1 VADGAEKETRLS
13 TTLMRPIKATSSTR
27 CSNKRCGKRVYWNP
41 DIRGWRPRAARAV
54 ALTPPVAIR
63 CAWCLRVFCLA
74 CSQAHFKAEEADRL
88 GKIIAEH
95 VVVRL
100 TTLASVAKRKRATR

>member
-1 VADGAEKETRLS
+1 MS
-13 TTLMRPIKATSSTR
+13 TMLMRPIKPTRGTR
-27 CSNKRCGKRVYWNP
+27 CSNKRCGRRVYWNP
-41 DIRGWRPRAARAV
+41 DIRGWRSRGARAV
-54 ALTPPVAIR
+54 ASTPQVAIR
-63 CAWCLRVFCLA
+63 CAWCFRVFCLS
-74 CSQAHFKAEEADRL
+74 CSHAHFKAEEAHRL